1 MKRDEKISALR
12 ETVRLLE
19 RKLGLLN
26 DIQSACC
33 GVTFAQCHAI
43 VEIGRAK
50 RISLNELAD
59 ILGLDKSTI
68 SRTVNNLVNNHL
80 AVREIE
86 PKDRRYIM
94 ITLTEAGWNTFRKI
108 EAEMNTYF
116 AQVYHRIPEG
126 KREQVVE
133 SLHLLLQA
141 LSDNGD
147 CQHC

>member
-1 MKRDEKISALR
+1 MGRNEKISTLR
-12 ETVRLLE
+12 EAVRLLE
-19 RKLGLLN
+19 RKLGMLN

-59 ILGLDKSTI
+59 ILGLDKSTM
-68 SRTVNNLVNNHL
+68 SRTVNNLVNSHL
-80 AVREIE
+80 AVRETE

-94 ITLTEAGWNTFRKI
+94 ITLTEAGQHTFERI

-116 AQVYHRIPEG
+116 AQVYQRIPEG
-126 KREQVVE
+126 QRELVVE
-133 SLHLLLQA
+133 SLHLLLRA
-141 LSDNGD
+141 LAEYED
-147 CQHC
+147 CQQC